1 MPQDTIV
8 LELGASDCKLFEERV
23 KAGDLELRPV
33 EHAHFSARG
42 EGVVATLYLSGK
54 LVIQGKSATLFAARY
69 LEGLGKTVPAR
80 KKARGKVSGATIGSD
95 EAGKG
100 DYLGPLVVVALEV
113 GEEGRERLAE
123 AGVVDSKKLSDE
135 RVLRLSH
142 YLREHYQHAVETLEP
157 PEYNRE
163 HARSGNL
170 NLMLADLH
178 ARAIRKLAKPRARVV
193 VDQFASEKLLEER
206 LNDLEL
212 HLEQRPRGEQEVSVA
227 AASIVARAVFVERMQ
242 ALSQEFA
249 VDLHKGA
256 GSPADRAAR
265 EFVAIHGMQAL
276 DRVAKLHFKNT
287 KKLAAR

>member
-1 MPQDTIV
+1 MAQDTIV
-8 LELGASDCKLFEERV
+8 LELGAGDCKRFEERV
-23 KAGDLELRPV
+23 KAGDFELRPV
-33 EHAHFSARG
+33 DHAHFSARG

-54 LVIQGKSATLFAARY
+54 LVIQGRSATLFVARY
-69 LEGLGKTVPAR
+69 LEGLGENPPGRT
-80 KKARGKVSGATIGSD
+80 KARGEVSGTTIGSD

-100 DYLGPLVVVALEV
+100 DYLGPLVVVAFKVDAEAR
-113 GEEGRERLAE
+113 GRLRE

-135 RVLRLSH
+135 KVLRLAN
-142 YLREHYQHAVETLEP
+142 YLRERFEHAAETLEP

-178 ARAIRKLAKPRARVV
+178 ARAIRKLAEPGTRVV
-193 VDQFASEKLLEER
+193 VDQFADEKLLEER
-206 LNDLEL
+206 LRDLEL
-212 HLEQRPRGEQEVSVA
+212 CLEQRPRGEREVSVA
-227 AASIVARAVFVERMQ
+227 AASIVARALFVERMH
-242 ALSQEFA
+242 ALSEEFA

-256 GSPADRAAR
+256 GAPADRAAR